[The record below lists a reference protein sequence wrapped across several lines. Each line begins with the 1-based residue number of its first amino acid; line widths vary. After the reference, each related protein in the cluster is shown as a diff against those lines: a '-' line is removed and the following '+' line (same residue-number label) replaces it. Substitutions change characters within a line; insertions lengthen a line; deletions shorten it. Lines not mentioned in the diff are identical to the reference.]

1 MSAEDVQRREARLII
16 LRFLG
21 EEVNRTLSSTA
32 LTIQLNQLFL
42 MDKSRAWVEQELDYL
57 ASMGAVKVTPAGSI
71 KIARLTPHGARHLSF
86 AIAIPDV
93 LRPTEPIILPE
104 AHGG

>member
-21 EEVNRTLSSTA
+21 EEVNRRLTSTT
-32 LTIQLNQLFL
+32 LTIRLNEMFL
-42 MDKSRAWVEQELDYL
+42 MDKPRVWVEQELDYL
-57 ASMGAVKVTPAGSI
+57 ASMGAVKLHAAGTV
-71 KIARLTPHGARHLSF
+71 KIAQLTAHGARHLSF

-93 LRPTEPIILPE
+93 LRPSEPIVLPE
-104 AHGG
+104 ALS